1 MGYFTDKVCVV
12 TGGGSGIGEAIV
24 RALAKEGARLVVADI
39 NEIAAKRVSDSLR
52 AKGVDACSKPVDVTK
67 RVQVDALIDEVVNQY
82 GRIDL
87 MVNNAGIVVVSEM
100 EDTLDEDWDRLVDV
114 NVKGVAYGLRAA
126 FQRMKKQGFGQILNT
141 ASSSG
146 LAPTPLFTAYSA
158 TKHAVVGLST
168 ASRIEGAA
176 YGIKISALCPGVV
189 NTPVIKNN
197 VSRGLKRTEVE
208 KGVPTMMSPET
219 CARAALIGLRR
230 NKAIIPVGLDG
241 YIPYL
246 ANRFVPGLYSAVLE
260 RGYGIFRKRVKEKAG
275 G

>member
-12 TGGGSGIGEAIV
+12 TGGASGIGEAMV
-24 RALAKEGARLVVADI
+24 RELASEGARIVVADI
-39 NEIAAKRVSDSLR
+39 NEISAKRVADSLR
-52 AKGVDACSKPVDVTK
+52 AKGIDATSKRVDVTQ
-67 RVQVDALIDEVVNQY
+67 RAQVDALIDDTIAQH

-189 NTPVIKNN
+189 NTPVIKTN
-197 VSRGLKRTEVE
+197 VSRGLDRTQVE
-208 KGVPTMMSPET
+208 KGTPTMMSPET
-219 CARAALIGLRR
+219 CAKAALNGLKK
-230 NKAIIPVGLDG
+230 NKAIIPVGIDG
-241 YIPYL
+241 YLPYI

-260 RGYGIFRKRVKEKAG
+260 RSFGLLRKRVKKN
-275 G
+275 

>member
-12 TGGGSGIGEAIV
+12 TGGGSGIGEALV
-24 RALAKEGARLVVADI
+24 RELAKQGARVVVADI
-39 NEIAAKRVSDSLR
+39 NEMAARRVTDALR
-52 AKGVDACSKPVDVTK
+52 AKGVDACSKRVDVTQ
-67 RVQVDALIDEVVNQY
+67 RAQVDALVDEVVSQY

-126 FQRMKKQGFGQILNT
+126 FRQMKKQGFGQILNT

-197 VSRGLKRTEVE
+197 VSRGLDRSTVE
-208 KGVPTMMSPET
+208 KGTPTMMSPDT
-219 CARAALIGLRR
+219 CARVALIGLRK
-230 NKAIIPVGLDG
+230 NKAIIPVGVDG
-241 YIPYL
+241 FLPYW

-260 RGYGIFRKRVKEKAG
+260 RGYGILRKRLKTGA
-275 G
+275 

>member
-12 TGGGSGIGEAIV
+12 TGAASGIGEAIV
-24 RALAKEGARLVVADI
+24 RELAREGARVVVADI
-39 NEIAAKRVSDSLR
+39 NELAAKRVVDSLR
-52 AKGVDACSKPVDVTK
+52 GKGCDAVSKRVDVTQ
-67 RVQVDALIDEVVNQY
+67 RQQVDALVEEVVAQY

-114 NVKGVAYGLRAA
+114 NIKGVAYGLRAA

-189 NTPVIKNN
+189 NTPVVKSN
-197 VSRGLKRTEVE
+197 VSRGLDRNVVE
-208 KGVPTMMSPET
+208 KGTPTMMTPES
-219 CARAALIGLRR
+219 CAKAALKGLKK
-230 NKAIIPVGLDG
+230 NKAIIPVGIDG
-241 YIPYL
+241 YLPYL
-246 ANRFVPGLYSAVLE
+246 ANRFVPGIYSAVLE
-260 RGYGIFRKRVKEKAG
+260 RGFGLLRKRVKQG
-275 G
+275 